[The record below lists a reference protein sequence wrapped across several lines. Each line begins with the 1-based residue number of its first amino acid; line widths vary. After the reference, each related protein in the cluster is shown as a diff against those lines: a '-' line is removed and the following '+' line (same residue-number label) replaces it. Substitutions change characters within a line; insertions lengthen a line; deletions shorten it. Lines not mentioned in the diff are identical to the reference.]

1 MGEPRMPQRRT
12 LLAATLAGM
21 AAPRIAQAQAWPT
34 RPVRLILPDSPGGG
48 GDTLAR
54 IIANAWS
61 LGQALVLDNRAGA
74 GGRIAVEAAWRA
86 APDGSTLLL
95 GNAGSN
101 GINAAIYRDLPYD
114 LETGFTPISLIAY
127 GPNVLAINP
136 RVFAAR
142 DVPSLIAALKAAPGR
157 YNYGSAGAGSSA
169 HFSMELFKLR
179 AGVALEHVP
188 YRGAPAMAQ
197 AAVQGDAP
205 MLIANLSNIMP
216 FLQRGELMPL
226 AVTSLNRWA
235 DLSDLPSLHEAG
247 LAGFETIAWNGLFGP
262 PGLPAEIVARVEAEI
277 ARIARLPEA
286 RERVRA
292 LGVEIVASPA
302 EVLAARVRADIGRWR
317 DLVAR
322 TGIRA
327 E

>member
-1 MGEPRMPQRRT
+1 MKRRT
-12 LLAATLAGM
+12 LFAAAAMLAAPGL
-21 AAPRIAQAQAWPT
+21 AQAQAQIQAWPT

-61 LGQALVLDNRAGA
+61 LGQPLVLDNRAGA
-74 GGRIAVEAAWRA
+74 GGRIAVEAAWRSP
-86 APDGSTLLL
+86 PDGSTLLL

-114 LETGFTPISLIAY
+114 LQTGFTPISLIAF

-136 RVFAAR
+136 RILPAR
-142 DVPSLIAALKAAPGR
+142 EVGALIALLKAAPGR
-157 YNYGSAGAGSSA
+157 FNYGSAGAGSSA

-179 AGVALEHVP
+179 AGVAVEHIP

-197 AAVQGDAP
+197 AAIQGDAP
-205 MLIANLSNIMP
+205 LLIANLSNIMP
-216 FLQRGELMPL
+216 FLQRGELLPL
-226 AVTSLNRWA
+226 AVTSAQRWP
-235 DLSDLPSLHEAG
+235 DLPGVPTLQEAG
-247 LAGFETIAWNGLFGP
+247 LDGFETIAWNGLFGP
-262 PGLPAEIVARVEAEI
+262 PGLPPDIVARAQAEV
-277 ARIARLPEA
+277 ARIASLPDA

-292 LGVEIVASPA
+292 LGVEIIASPPD
-302 EVLAARVRADIGRWR
+302 VLAARLRADIARWK

-322 TGIRA
+322 TGISGD
-327 E
+327 